1 MFLKKRFIQIA
12 RFAGPYLALCLLV
25 PSVFAQSLGGSGI
38 GDAAADVEASELIQ
52 EHDAARSGNDV
63 SSEPF
68 GSLLF
73 KGGFSSDGEDGLNR
87 NYVVQPGDRVSVR
100 IWGATQFNEQ
110 LTVDHQGNIFLPSV
124 GPIKVSGIPNSELN
138 VRVTSAVRMVFTDD
152 VKVYTN
158 LDGTQPVAV
167 FVTGFVRNPGRFAGI
182 PSNSALYYLDRAG
195 GVDSLRGSFRS
206 VRIIRNGQDLAY
218 VDLYEFMLDGIL
230 PEVQFQDGDT
240 IVVEARGNVVE
251 VSGSVAN
258 AATFEFSQESISG
271 ADALKL
277 AQTDVGVNYVGLSGI
292 REGKPIALYMTLDD
306 FRSIK
311 LENGDS
317 VNFQADQHDQQIVIT
332 VEGSYLG
339 PSRFTVPA
347 GTRLNDFLDYVE
359 VDPVMADIRSIS
371 LKRKT
376 IAARQK
382 EALEEGLRRLEAS
395 YLTASSQTDKESEI
409 RVKEAELISRFV
421 ERARNVVPNGRLVV
435 ASNDS
440 IANIILNQG
449 DTVTIPV
456 KSDSILLGGEVLVS
470 QAMLFEEG
478 RKARDYIERSGGF
491 TRQAETKRL
500 VIVHANGEVSTGSNP
515 KVRQGDEIMVL
526 PKVPVKSLQI
536 AATIVDIIYKVAVAA
551 SVAIQL

>member
-1 MFLKKRFIQIA
+1 MFMKKLVSLIGRV
-12 RFAGPYLALCLLV
+12 AGLYLGLCLLV
-25 PSVFAQSLGGSGI
+25 PSTFAQSLGGSGI
-38 GDAAADVEASELIQ
+38 GAAASVVEASELIQ
-52 EHDAARSGNDV
+52 EHDAARLRDDGTSQ
-63 SSEPF
+63 PF

-124 GPIKVSGIPNSELN
+124 GPVQVAGIPNSALN
-138 VRVTSAVRMVFTDD
+138 ERVASAVGKVFTDD

-206 VRIIRNGQDLAY
+206 IRIVRNGKDLAV
-218 VDLYEFMLDGIL
+218 VDLYEFMLDGFL
-230 PEVQFQDGDT
+230 PDVQFQDGDT
-240 IVVEARGNVVE
+240 IVVGSRGDVVE
-251 VSGSVAN
+251 VSGNVAN
-258 AATFEFSQESISG
+258 AATFEFNKESISG

-277 AQTDVGVNYVGLSGI
+277 AQVDVGVNYVGLSGI

-306 FRSIK
+306 FSSIK
-311 LENGDS
+311 LDNGDS
-317 VNFQADQHDQQIVIT
+317 VNFQADQHDRQIVVT
-332 VEGSYLG
+332 VEGSHLG
-339 PSRFTVPA
+339 PSRFSVPT
-347 GTRLNDFLDYVE
+347 GTRLNEFLDYVE
-359 VDPVMADIRSIS
+359 VDPVLADIRSIS
-371 LKRKT
+371 LKRLA
-376 IAARQK
+376 IAVRQK
-382 EALEEGLRRLEAS
+382 EALEESLRRLESS
-395 YLTASSQTDKESEI
+395 YLTASSQTDKESAI

-421 ERARNVVPNGRLVV
+421 ERARKVVPNGRLVV

-440 IANIILNQG
+440 IANVVLKQG
-449 DTVTIPV
+449 DTVTIPA

-470 QAMLFEEG
+470 QAMLYTQG
-478 RKARDYIERSGGF
+478 RKAREYIERSGGF

-515 KVRQGDEIMVL
+515 RVRQGDEIMVL

>member
-1 MFLKKRFIQIA
+1 MFKKKDISLMS
-12 RFAGPYLALCLLV
+12 RFAGSCIGLCLLI
-25 PSVFAQSLGGSGI
+25 PSAFAQSLGGSGI
-38 GDAAADVEASELIQ
+38 SADAPVVEASDLIQ
-52 EHDAARSGNDV
+52 EHDALRSKHDRAA
-63 SSEPF
+63 EPF

-124 GPIKVSGIPNSELN
+124 GPIHVAGIPNSSLN
-138 VRVTSAVRMVFTDD
+138 ERVSKAVGKVFTKD

-167 FVTGFVRNPGRFAGI
+167 FVTGFVRNPGRYAGI

-195 GVDSLRGSFRS
+195 GVDALRGSFRS
-206 VRIIRNGQDLAY
+206 VRIVRNGKDLAV
-218 VDLYEFMLDGIL
+218 VDLYRFMLEGFL

-240 IVVEARGNVVE
+240 IVVGSRGNVVE

-258 AATFEFSQESISG
+258 AATFEFNKENISG

-277 AQTDVGVNYVGLSGI
+277 AQVDVGVNYVGLSGI
-292 REGKPIALYMTLDD
+292 RDGKPIASYMTLAD
-306 FRSIK
+306 FRSIR
-311 LENGDS
+311 LENGDA
-317 VNFQADQHDQQIVIT
+317 VNFQADQHDMQIVIT

-339 PSRFTVPA
+339 PSRFSVPV
-347 GTRLNDFLDYVE
+347 GTRLNEFLDYVE

-371 LKRKT
+371 LKRKA

-382 EALEEGLRRLEAS
+382 EALEESLRRLEAS
-395 YLTASSQTDKESEI
+395 YLTASSQTDKESAI

-421 ERARNVVPNGRLVV
+421 ERARRVVPNGRLVV

-440 IANIILNQG
+440 IANVVLKQG
-449 DTVTIPV
+449 DTVTIPA

-470 QAMLFEEG
+470 QAMLYTKG
-478 RKARDYIERSGGF
+478 RRARDYIERSGGF

-500 VIVHANGEVSTGSNP
+500 VIVHANGEVSTGTNP
-515 KVRQGDEIMVL
+515 KVRRGDEIMVL

-536 AATIVDIIYKVAVAA
+536 AATIVDIVYKVAVAA